1 MSDDRAGGDNGA
13 YDGERTLLIADDD
26 APFRQRLARAMEGR
40 GFIVRTA
47 ATVAEAIAAASDP
60 PAFADRYGRV
70 YRTGDGWG
78 ALSDT
83 PFTAAEGRD
92 WYVQNEAITVE
103 GVTYRKYGLPRVY
116 GPDEFAYHAEYDGVG
131 VFEEVEDSDSGH
143 AGHAHEGAT
152 TPHARIFVLLAPG
165 GCEFQPYQAE

>member
-1 MSDDRAGGDNGA
+1 MMITALAFAALVAGPQASQTPTPD
-13 YDGERTLLIADDD
+13 
-26 APFRQRLARAMEGR
+26 RLAFDGCGYQPGSGR
-40 GFIVRTA
+40 LVRISYG
-47 ATVAEAIAAASDP
+47 VFYDDP

-143 AGHAHEGAT
+143 AGHAHEGAK